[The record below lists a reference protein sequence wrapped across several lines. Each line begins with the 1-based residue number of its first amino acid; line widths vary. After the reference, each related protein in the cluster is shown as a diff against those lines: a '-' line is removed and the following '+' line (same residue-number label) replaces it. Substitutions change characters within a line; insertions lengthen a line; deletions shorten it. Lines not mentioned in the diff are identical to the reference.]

1 MCHQRKQAWPAWP
14 AEFISPGL
22 ANRWGIQPKQAGYFD
37 GLLRRGTVEAAISQ
51 VIRSWLIAA
60 GEGADVALSLNVVA
74 WNSAIAGSGVV
85 GGVLLDTWGV
95 ASFAWAMLVLIGVAL
110 AIVWAARAHGFRP
123 GRRAGVETATQ

>member
-1 MCHQRKQAWPAWP
+1 VCHQRKQAWPAWP

-22 ANRWGIQPKQAGYFD
+22 TNRWGIQPKQAGYFD
-37 GLLRRGTVEAAISQ
+37 GLLRRGTD
-51 VIRSWLIAA
+51 AA

>member
-1 MCHQRKQAWPAWP
+1 MA
-14 AEFISPGL
+14 
-22 ANRWGIQPKQAGYFD
+22 D
-37 GLLRRGTVEAAISQ
+37 
-51 VIRSWLIAA
+51 AA

>member
-1 MCHQRKQAWPAWP
+1 MGNPAQASRLFRRIAT
-14 AEFISPGL
+14 A
-22 ANRWGIQPKQAGYFD
+22 RH
-37 GLLRRGTVEAAISQ
+37 RRGGDIPGHQKLAD
-51 VIRSWLIAA
+51 AA